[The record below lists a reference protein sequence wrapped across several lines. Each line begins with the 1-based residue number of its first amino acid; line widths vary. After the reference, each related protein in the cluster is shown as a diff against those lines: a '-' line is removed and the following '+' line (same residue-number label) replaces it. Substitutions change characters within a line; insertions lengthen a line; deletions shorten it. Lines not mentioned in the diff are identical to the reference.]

1 MAASTTTSQRKVRV
15 RAQAGRKALT
25 ARYQNIH
32 SSIGVDAKGLDISDS
47 LSMLSD
53 MNATTSIQSIQERI
67 QQIKAELAALG
78 EMRPGSLSKQYNV
91 CGKPNCRCK
100 DLQNPQRHGPYYQLS
115 WVHRGKS
122 TTQFIRRPFVRQ
134 VRAQIA
140 TYNRFRKLT
149 DEWVNLALR
158 LAQANLL
165 AARRSLSK

>member
-1 MAASTTTSQRKVRV
+1 MHST
-15 RAQAGRKALT
+15 
-25 ARYQNIH
+25 
-32 SSIGVDAKGLDISDS
+32 SSIQKL
-47 LSMLSD
+47 
-53 MNATTSIQSIQERI
+53 QQRI

-100 DLQNPQRHGPYYQLS
+100 DPKKPQRHGPYSQLS

-122 TTQFIRRPFVRQ
+122 TTQFIRPPLLSQ

-140 TYNRFRKLT
+140 TYNKFRKLT
-149 DEWVNLALR
+149 DEWVNRALR

>member
-1 MAASTTTSQRKVRV
+1 
-15 RAQAGRKALT
+15 
-25 ARYQNIH
+25 
-32 SSIGVDAKGLDISDS
+32 
-47 LSMLSD
+47 MLSD
-53 MNATTSIQSIQERI
+53 MNATASIQKAEQRI

-100 DLQNPQRHGPYYQLS
+100 DPQHPQRHGPYYQLS

-122 TTQFIRRPFVRQ
+122 STQFIRRPLLPQ

-140 TYNRFRKLT
+140 TYNKFRKLT
-149 DEWVNLALR
+149 EEWVNLALR
-158 LAQANLL
+158 LAQAKLM

>member
-1 MAASTTTSQRKVRV
+1 
-15 RAQAGRKALT
+15 
-25 ARYQNIH
+25 
-32 SSIGVDAKGLDISDS
+32 
-47 LSMLSD
+47 MLSD
-53 MNATTSIQSIQERI
+53 MNATATVQNLEARI
-67 QQIKAELAALG
+67 QQIKAALAALG

-91 CGKPNCRCK
+91 CGKPGCRCK
-100 DLQNPQRHGPYYQLS
+100 DPEHPQRHGPYYQLS

-122 TTQFIRRPFVRQ
+122 TTQFIRRPLLPQ

-158 LAQANLL
+158 LAQARLL